1 MAVLPARRAA
11 SSGTTQYKCPDFSTN
26 ETALGFAFDNFR
38 SLLGF
43 ALILAVA
50 WLWSSDRRRVPLRT
64 VAVAIGLQLLFA
76 TLMFNVLPL
85 RLALRSVADGL
96 GVLLQ
101 ATGEGTAFAF
111 GYLAGG
117 PAPFETTAPGNNFV
131 LALQVLPL
139 MIVVSALS
147 AVLWKWGI
155 LEKLCK
161 SIGYVLKRTLGLSG
175 PIGLGT
181 AASIFLGMV
190 EAPMIVRPYLAR
202 MSRADIFL
210 VMTAAMA
217 TVAGTVMALYI
228 ALLQPAIPEASSHVI
243 VASFMAAPAAIAI
256 ARIMQPPEE
265 ADAVQSEL
273 PPPKLYQSTMDAFA
287 RGVQDGV
294 NIFIYVIAMIIVSV
308 SIIALADIA
317 LGVWVPDVN
326 GSPVTAGRLLGW
338 GLAPVMYM
346 LGIPW
351 DDCVDA
357 GRLVGIKIALN
368 ELLAFIDLAGIPP
381 EDMAPRSRM
390 MMIYMLCGFA
400 NFGALA
406 IMVGGLSAMCPDRRP
421 DFLELGIKSMWAGI
435 FANLMNGTLMG
446 IALT

>member
-1 MAVLPARRAA
+1 MMR
-11 SSGTTQYKCPDFSTN
+11 
-26 ETALGFAFDNFR
+26 
-38 SLLGF
+38 
-43 ALILAVA
+43 
-50 WLWSSDRRRVPLRT
+50 
-64 VAVAIGLQLLFA
+64 
-76 TLMFNVLPL
+76 
-85 RLALRSVADGL
+85 
-96 GVLLQ
+96 
-101 ATGEGTAFAF
+101 
-111 GYLAGG
+111 
-117 PAPFETTAPGNNFV
+117 
-131 LALQVLPL
+131 
-139 MIVVSALS
+139 
-147 AVLWKWGI
+147 
-155 LEKLCK
+155 
-161 SIGYVLKRTLGLSG
+161 
-175 PIGLGT
+175 
-181 AASIFLGMV
+181 
-190 EAPMIVRPYLAR
+190 
-202 MSRADIFL
+202 
-210 VMTAAMA
+210 
-217 TVAGTVMALYI
+217 
-228 ALLQPAIPEASSHVI
+228 
-243 VASFMAAPAAIAI
+243 AIAI

-357 GRLVGIKIALN
+357 GRLVGIKIVLN

-381 EDMAPRSRM
+381 EEMAPRSRM